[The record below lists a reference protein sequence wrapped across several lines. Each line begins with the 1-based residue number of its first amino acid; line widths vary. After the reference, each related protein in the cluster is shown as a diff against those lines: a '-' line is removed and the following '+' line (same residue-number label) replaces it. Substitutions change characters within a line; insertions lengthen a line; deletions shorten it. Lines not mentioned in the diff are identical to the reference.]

1 MHVLLQKWFKDTI
14 AFQTI
19 IMIGLLFQFIFRKRD
34 LNSLLTVYERI
45 LSRQRI
51 SLHKSLYINFRSLPY
66 KIALKMP
73 IVAYTNVEIQSL
85 EGKIKISNCEIRPLM
100 IQLGVYQRYRS
111 KGQTRINNHGII
123 VFQGEGKILRGSEI
137 TVFKEATLSIG
148 NSFFIGENALIF
160 AAESVVIGKN
170 SRIAFNSIVCDS
182 DFHYMINVK
191 ERTIRRR
198 TKSIEIGDY
207 NWIANNV
214 VIKKGVKTPNYIT
227 VAGSYSVLSKDYS
240 KDVEPFSI
248 LAGNPAKIIA
258 TGYSRVWKDE
268 KEKIRF
274 LNHYFSTHPDDIS
287 YELLE
292 NEQIEDYTF

>member
-45 LSRQRI
+45 LNRQRI

-123 VFQGEGKILRGSEI
+123 VFQGEGKILRGAEV

-148 NSFFIGENALIF
+148 NSFFIGENSLIF
-160 AAESVVIGKN
+160 AAESVSIGKN
-170 SRIAFNSIVCDS
+170 SRISFGSIVCDS
-182 DFHYMINVK
+182 DFHYMINVND
-191 ERTIRRR
+191 RTIRKRS
-198 TKSIEIGDY
+198 KPIEIGDY
-207 NWIANNV
+207 NWITNNV
-214 VIKKGVKTPNYIT
+214 SIKKGVKTPNYIT
-227 VAGSYSVLSKDYS
+227 VAANSVLLKDYS
-240 KDVEPFSI
+240 KDIEPFSI